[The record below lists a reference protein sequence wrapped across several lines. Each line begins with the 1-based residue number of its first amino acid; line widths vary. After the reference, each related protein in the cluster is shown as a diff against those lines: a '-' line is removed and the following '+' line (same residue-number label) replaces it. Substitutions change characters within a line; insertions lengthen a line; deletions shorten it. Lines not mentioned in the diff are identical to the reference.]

1 MPLIIAKSFA
11 RIFYRNAFNIG
22 LPLLESAEA
31 VDDIRDGDRLAVDLA
46 AGRIENLTRGKS
58 YSTRPI
64 PPFMEQLIRQGGL
77 VEYIRKEKLAAR

>member
-1 MPLIIAKSFA
+1 MRSP
-11 RIFYRNAFNIG
+11 NA
-22 LPLLESAEA
+22 
-31 VDDIRDGDRLAVDLA
+31 DIVADCGERHDRLAVDLA